1 MKKLACYFGEW
12 VLFANAVLM
21 NNEFSVWQSVSQ
33 LTPVRASGVS
43 FVERLVRA
51 EPWLFI
57 HNEITGQH
65 ARVSELA
72 RQVVQRMD
80 GRQTIESLVAELANS
95 TDTVEKEALA
105 ASLLTLSQLGMVNL
119 GAVFSDRVIQERA
132 AQLLSKST
140 RLWHNP
146 LAIKIPLFDP
156 DRWLARVN
164 KRFGSILNLSTL
176 WVFVAVISI
185 GFVLGLLNVG
195 ELSSQLGVL
204 AKTPQQWWQI
214 IVIYPLLKCV
224 HEFAHGIVIKRLSG
238 SCHEAGLTILI
249 LMPVPYVDATDIWRF
264 ESRRQRMLVSAA
276 GMLAEGVIASTAL
289 MIWLVVEPGFIA
301 DLVFAVAL
309 TGSVTT
315 LFFNANPL
323 LKFDGYQILQGAL
336 DIPNLASRSSRYVSF
351 LFKYYLLG
359 VTTIRSPVT
368 GAGERAW
375 LFSYAVAAATYRWA
389 ITVGIAIYLAANF
402 AVVGGLL
409 AIFLVYKLT
418 ISPCVA
424 VFKYLSTAVEL
435 NQRRARA
442 VSVSACLVVGCM
454 VMVFLVP
461 LPTHTR
467 AQGVVDVP
475 HQAQLF
481 APQTGELAEL
491 FVKPGDTVEPG
502 QRVLRIAAPDLTTQ
516 MEVIESELAVLE
528 TQYHAAIMNDPAS
541 AASHMQSIADKQYAL
556 DQVQSSVHSLVI
568 YSEVAGRVSLA
579 EKFTRLGEFVEEGAV
594 LGHIVNAHDLVIKA
608 IVREGDI
615 ARVERGVRSVSI
627 RLAERF
633 WEPFPGRMSY
643 VTPAATRNLPSQALA
658 EHITFGGIA
667 VASSD
672 QFGMKTVEPVFQLEF
687 ELPENTRTVGIGGR
701 AYMTLVH
708 SSEPIGTRSWRAL
721 RRLVMTELAL

>member
-1 MKKLACYFGEW
+1 MTSD
-12 VLFANAVLM
+12 
-21 NNEFSVWQSVSQ
+21 FSVWESIRQF
-33 LTPVRASGVS
+33 TPVRSSGVS

-65 ARVSELA
+65 VRVNELA

-80 GRQTIESLVAELANS
+80 GCQTIDSLVATLAN
-95 TDTVEKEALA
+95 TDDIAEKEALA
-105 ASLLTLSQLGMVNL
+105 ASLMTLSQLGMVNF
-119 GAVFSDRVIQERA
+119 GAQFSDSIIEERA
-132 AQLLSKST
+132 AQLVRQSKKP
-140 RLWHNP
+140 WHNP
-146 LAIKIPLFDP
+146 LAIRIPLFDP

-164 KRFGSILNLSTL
+164 KRFGSILNISTL
-176 WVFVAVISI
+176 WVFVAVII
-185 GFVLGLLNVG
+185 LGVVLGLLNAR
-195 ELSSQLGVL
+195 ELSSQLGLL

-214 IVIYPLLKCV
+214 IVIYPLLKCL
-224 HEFAHGIVIKRLSG
+224 HEFAHGIVIKRLNG

-264 ESRRQRMLVSAA
+264 DSRRQRMLVSAA
-276 GMLAEGVIASTAL
+276 GMLAEGVIASVAL
-289 MIWLVVEPGFIA
+289 MIWLLVEPGFIA
-301 DLVFAVAL
+301 DLAFAVAL

-323 LKFDGYQILQGAL
+323 LKFDGYQILQDAL

-351 LFKYYLLG
+351 LFKHHLLG

-368 GAGERAW
+368 GSGERAW
-375 LFSYAVAAATYRWA
+375 LFFYAVAAASYRWA
-389 ITVGIAIYLAANF
+389 ITLGIAVYLATNF
-402 AVVGGLL
+402 AVIGGLL

-418 ISPCVA
+418 ISPCIA
-424 VFKYLSTAVEL
+424 AFKYLSTAVEL
-435 NQRRARA
+435 DQRRTRA
-442 VSVSACLVVGCM
+442 VSVSASVVVGCI

-461 LPTHTR
+461 LPAHTR

-502 QRVLRIAAPDLTTQ
+502 QRVLRIAAPDLATQ
-516 MEVIESELAVLE
+516 LKVIESELAVLE
-528 TQYHAAIMNDPAS
+528 TQYHAALMNDPAS
-541 AASHMQSIADKQYAL
+541 ATSHLQSIADKQDAL
-556 DQVQSSVHSLVI
+556 DQVKLSVQSLVI

-579 EKFTRLGEFVEEGAV
+579 ERFTRLGEFVEEGAV

-608 IVREGDI
+608 IVRERDI
-615 ARVERGVRSVSI
+615 ARVENGVLSVSI

-633 WEPFPGRMSY
+633 WEPLPGRMSY
-643 VTPAATRNLPSQALA
+643 VTPAATRKLPSQALA

-687 ELPENTRTVGIGGR
+687 ELPENTQTVGIGGR
-701 AYMTLVH
+701 AYMTLLH
-708 SSEPIGTRSWRAL
+708 SSEPIGTRSWRAI
-721 RRLVMTELAL
+721 RRLLMNELAL